1 VGQDPPADYGVRM
14 TSTTPGL
21 DELGTARYLLVTTHR
36 KDGSAVPTPVWA
48 ARDGDSLVVWT
59 VTDSGKV
66 KRIRRTGQA
75 EVAPCTARGEPLGES
90 VPARAE
96 ILDAAGT
103 AQVRDLIK
111 RKYGLMG
118 SVTVNLSRLRR
129 GANGTVGIRLTP

>member
-1 VGQDPPADYGVRM
+1 M

-21 DELGTARYLLVTTHR
+21 DDLGAARYLLVTTHR
-36 KDGSAVPTPVWA
+36 RDGTAVPTPVWA

-66 KRIRRTGQA
+66 KRIRRTGRA
-75 EVAPCTARGEPLGES
+75 EVAPCTVRGKPLGES

-96 ILDAAGT
+96 ILDTAGT

-111 RKYGLMG
+111 RRYGLMG
-118 SVTVNLSRLRR
+118 SLTVNLSRLRR
-129 GANGTVGIRLTP
+129 GPDGTVGIRLTP

>member
-1 VGQDPPADYGVRM
+1 M

-21 DELGTARYLLVTTHR
+21 DDLGAAKYLLVTTYR
-36 KDGSAVPTPVWA
+36 KDGTPVPTPVWA

-66 KRIRRTGQA
+66 KRIRRTGRA
-75 EVAPCTARGEPLGES
+75 EVVPCTVRGKPLGES

-96 ILDAAGT
+96 VLDAAGT

-111 RKYGLMG
+111 RKYGLFG
-118 SVTVNLSRLRR
+118 SLTVNFSRLRR
-129 GANGTVGIRLTP
+129 GANGTVGLRLTP